1 MLLYMSS
8 KYLFLGDAQRD
19 KTVTTGGVWQ
29 NLPSLSQSTR
39 ECYLSLS
46 EFKLDYADGGTSNGQ
61 GLIIKMELPVLNYFS
76 SDNTNVVIGFLEEDT
91 SNEYKFSKENKIH
104 LLTNDNLKKVKIIVT
119 DLEGGIVDVPST
131 ASINLVFKLEYVDQ
145 DKQTE
150 SYLLEIP
157 KHLGGL

>member
-19 KTVTTGGVWQ
+19 KTVTTAGVWQ

-46 EFKLDYADGGTSNGQ
+46 EFKLDYADAGTSNGQ
-61 GLIIKMELPVLNYFS
+61 ALIIKMELPVLNYFS
-76 SDNTNVVIGFLEEDT
+76 SDNTEPVIGFLEEAT
-91 SNEYKFSKENKIH
+91 TNEYKFSKENKIH

-119 DLEGGIVDVPST
+119 DLEGDILDVPST